1 MLVGTP
7 HVVEPEGTRDRV
19 DDLRRRDDAP
29 ALLETRVVVGGHP
42 GEHGHLFAPQSL
54 DAANPPVIGEAGLLR
69 IARGPST
76 AEEIREFSI
85 QIGHDHIM
93 RVRCGPCLGLSIPG
107 CAVLGST

>member
-1 MLVGTP
+1 
-7 HVVEPEGTRDRV
+7 
-19 DDLRRRDDAP
+19 
-29 ALLETRVVVGGHP
+29 
-42 GEHGHLFAPQSL
+42 
-54 DAANPPVIGEAGLLR
+54 LR